1 MRVLYV
7 NHTAEMSG
15 GERSLLYLLSVLP
28 PTVTATVACP
38 AGPLTLAVRQLGVP
52 VSNIPPIMGSLRLH
66 PWHTPRSVVAVTQA
80 ALAIRRRALDT
91 WADLVH
97 ANSIRAGLAAVLA
110 ANLGGPPTIV
120 DIRDCLPLTR
130 TAMIARRFLGEH
142 AVAIFANSD
151 YTAANFA
158 GGGCRAAV
166 RVVHN
171 AIDLRRFDPTRI
183 GRDEARE
190 RLGLDRSASLVGLV
204 AQITPWKGHEEA
216 IRALALLRRR
226 RPAQLLVVGEAK
238 FRGGQARYDTYSY
251 RNSLRRTVHELGLDG
266 AVHFLGE
273 RRDIPEILRALDL
286 LLVPSWEEPFG
297 NVALE
302 AMAMETPVVASDV
315 GGLVEIVRS
324 GEDGLLLPPKQ
335 PERWAAAIEELLVQP
350 QLRASM
356 GRSGRLRV
364 ETEFDGSRYIDQ
376 VLANY
381 QEAIRG
387 SRATR
392 ELEPASRLGS

>member
-38 AGPLTLAVRQLGVP
+38 AGPLTLAVRRLGVP
-52 VSNIPPIMGSLRLH
+52 VSNIPAIKGSLRLH

-80 ALAIRRRALDT
+80 ALAIRRCALDT
-91 WADLVH
+91 DADLVH
-97 ANSIRAGLAAVLA
+97 ANSIRAGLAAAMA
-110 ANLGGPPTIV
+110 ASLGSPPTIV

-130 TAMIARRFLGEH
+130 TAMITRRFLGEN
-142 AVAIFANSD
+142 AVAIFANSG

-158 GGGCRAAV
+158 DGGCRAAV

-183 GRDEARE
+183 GRDEARQ
-190 RLGLDRSASLVGLV
+190 RLGLDRSASLLGMV
-204 AQITPWKGHEEA
+204 AQITPWKGQEEA
-216 IRALALLRRR
+216 IRALSLLRRR
-226 RPAQLLVVGEAK
+226 RPAQLLLVGEAK
-238 FRGGQARYDTYSY
+238 FRGGQARYDTYAY
-251 RNSLRRTVHELGLDG
+251 RSSLRRTVQDLGLDG

-324 GEDGLLLPPKQ
+324 GKDGLLLPPKQ
-335 PERWAAAIEELLVQP
+335 PEQWAAAIEELLAQP
-350 QLRASM
+350 QLRAAM
-356 GRSGRLRV
+356 GRSGRRRV
-364 ETEFDGSRYIDQ
+364 ETEFEGSRYVAE
-376 VLANY
+376 VLAYY
-381 QEAIRG
+381 QAVVGR
-387 SRATR
+387 SQTTR
-392 ELEPASRLGS
+392 EPERASRLGS